1 MGVQNIINNP
11 FDADRANTKSPYTL
25 SFYSECIRIG
35 YYLVAIVISLATQY
49 IHPYF
54 INSKIWMPVYI
65 VIFFALIYHLTSLI
79 FLQEKSIR
87 KLEKWSF
94 FIDAVFLALIIYMT
108 YYSYPVFT
116 FLFLVNIGLCSVLYG
131 RDTSVLL
138 AGVTSLLYA
147 LCFSKGNPNYSGL
160 ESLPF
165 FFNIASFY
173 AVALISGYLGEMYL
187 DKDKQLVK
195 TQEDLS
201 QLQSFSDVVVQNVG
215 TGLVTLNQNHEVTY
229 MNHAAENIFAHQ
241 IALQQ
246 PLKEIQTHLK
256 KSTPKNKATFRE
268 EIEAR
273 VEDKIKYLEM
283 ISTYLPGSSN
293 RHAAW
298 IILLQD
304 LTEVKNLEKEL
315 ALKEKLAAVGQLAG
329 GIAHEIRNPLASI
342 SGSVE
347 MLQQTTK
354 GMSPEND
361 KLFSIIIREID
372 RLNNLIT
379 EFLSFV
385 RPEVRKAD
393 RVKIEDMG
401 EEIFT
406 LMKFN
411 KEISGDTT
419 IEHHFE
425 SCEILCDKGKLK
437 QALLNIIVNAL
448 QAVKTNEGSFV
459 KTIGKVV
466 GRFYTIEI
474 SDNGP
479 GIPKEIVS
487 KIFEP
492 FYTTKSKGTGLGL
505 AITHRIV
512 EGHLGEIKVS
522 SEEKKGTTFLI
533 KLPIE

>member
-1 MGVQNIINNP
+1 MQNIINGP
-11 FDADRANTKSPYTL
+11 ISTSALSKSPYGL

-35 YYLVAIVISLATQY
+35 YYLVAIIISLVTQY

-54 INSKIWMPVYI
+54 INSKIWMPVYV
-65 VIFFALIYHLTSLI
+65 VIFFALIYHLISLI
-79 FLQEKSIR
+79 FLQEKDFKR
-87 KLEKWSF
+87 LEKLSF
-94 FIDAVFLALIIYMT
+94 FIDAFFLSLIIYMT

-116 FLFLVNIGLCSVLYG
+116 FLFFINIGLCSVLYG
-131 RDTSVLL
+131 RDTSFVL
-138 AGVTSLLYA
+138 AGFTSLLYA
-147 LCFSKGNPNYSGL
+147 ICFTKANSGFSGL
-160 ESLPF
+160 DSVPF
-165 FFNIASFY
+165 FFNLASFH
-173 AVALISGYLGEMYL
+173 AVALISGYLGELYL

-195 TQEDLS
+195 TKKDLV

-215 TGLVTLNQNHEVTY
+215 TGLITLNSELKVSYHNQ
-229 MNHAAENIFAHQ
+229 AAEHILATE
-241 IALQQ
+241 ILQGENLLELQ
-246 PLKEIQTHLK
+246 RYLK
-256 KSTPKNKATFRE
+256 KPSANSKATFRE
-268 EIEAR
+268 E
-273 VEDKIKYLEM
+273 VEVKVDDKIKYLEM
-283 ISTYLPGSSN
+283 ISTYLPGSDIFSS
-293 RHAAW
+293 AW

-361 KLFSIIIREID
+361 KLFSIIIKEID

-385 RPEVRKAD
+385 RPEVCKAD
-393 RVKIEDMG
+393 RTKIEDMA
-401 EEIFT
+401 EDIFT

-411 KEISGDTT
+411 KEVTEGTQL
-419 IEHHFE
+419 EHNFE
-425 SCEILCDKGKLK
+425 PCEILCDKGKLK

-448 QAVKTNEGSFV
+448 QAVKGEPSAYV
-459 KTIGKVV
+459 KSLGRVE
-466 GRFYTIEI
+466 GRFYVIEI
-474 SDNGP
+474 TDNGP
-479 GIPKEIVS
+479 GIPKDILS
-487 KIFEP
+487 KVFEP

-505 AITHRIV
+505 AITHRII

-522 SEEKKGTTFLI
+522 SELRKGTTFLI
-533 KLPIE
+533 KLPID